1 MRLLPVVGEEDEASE
16 EDEMPMYFKEPH
28 QLLDIFT
35 EYEET
40 NLFLIQNSQ
49 VRGVRVRLRARVRV
63 CGRVTA
69 HARAQET
76 EETLDQLNAKLGE
89 ADEQMRIESEQLSQQ
104 IEHLHAQVSAN
115 DRLACVPMRLMPMLL
130 IMRKRTGARRSASK
144 RCALR
149 PSRTKASRSRHIPPC
164 ERAHARTHTRTHT
177 VCRSCRT
184 ARLGVAGTLAYNRA
198 SKGW

>member
-1 MRLLPVVGEEDEASE
+1 MRLLPAVGEEDEASE

-89 ADEQMRIESEQLSQQ
+89 A
-104 IEHLHAQVSAN
+104 
-115 DRLACVPMRLMPMLL
+115 ACHDTFEIFNTVVHFNNPRFFP
-130 IMRKRTGARRSASK
+130 AASSAS
-144 RCALR
+144 
-149 PSRTKASRSRHIPPC
+149 STPPP
-164 ERAHARTHTRTHT
+164 A
-177 VCRSCRT
+177 V
-184 ARLGVAGTLAYNRA
+184 
-198 SKGW
+198 